1 MMRAC
6 LVLFALLLVSATIAL
21 GTRDPEVEQC
31 RAKCES
37 ERHFDKERRQRC
49 FQRCEEKQ
57 SRREGGDEIMEGR
70 ESEEEEEEQ
79 GHNPYVFEDRHF
91 VTGMRTQHGRLRILQ
106 KFTDRSELLRGIE
119 NYRVATLE
127 IDPQTFVVPSHWDA
141 DSVFFVARGQ
151 GTLTSVC
158 KDGRE
163 SYNLKQGD
171 IMRIKA
177 GTTSYVINQDND
189 QRLILVKLIK
199 PVNTPGNFEAFFGA
213 GGENPESFYSAFSNE
228 ILEAAFN
235 TKRDRLQRLFGQQKQ
250 GGILKASQEQ
260 IRAMSHRQEEGRG
273 GESKGTFNIYSQRR
287 THSNQYGQLYVVD
300 PSRHRQLQDLDIGIC
315 LVNIT
320 QGAMTAP
327 LYNTKSTTIAVVVE
341 GEGYFEMAC
350 PHLSSE
356 SQGSRRPAGGPS
368 YQKVSTRLR
377 QGTAVVIPAGH
388 PSVVV
393 ASKNQNLQIVGFE
406 INGSNNEKIPLAG
419 LRNVINQLER
429 EAKELAFGVSERQV
443 DEVFRSQEEEFF
455 FKGPRQ
461 QHQGRSDE

>member
-1 MMRAC
+1 MRAC
-6 LVLFALLLVSATIAL
+6 LVLFALLLVSAATVAL
-21 GTRDPEVEQC
+21 GTRDPEVQQC
-31 RAKCES
+31 REKCES
-37 ERHFDKERRQRC
+37 ERHLDKERRQRC

-57 SRREGGDEIMEGR
+57 SGDDIMEGR
-70 ESEEEEEEQ
+70 SESEEEQ
-79 GHNPYVFEDRHF
+79 GQNPYVFEDRHF
-91 VTGMRTQHGRLRILQ
+91 VTGMQTQHGRIRILQ

-141 DSVFFVARGQ
+141 DSVFFVARGE
-151 GTLTSVC
+151 GTLTSVWE
-158 KDGRE
+158 DRRE

-171 IMRIKA
+171 IMRMRA
-177 GTTSYVINQDND
+177 GTTSYVINQDNNE
-189 QRLILVKLIK
+189 RLILVKLVK

-260 IRAMSHRQEEGRG
+260 VRAMSHRQEEGRG
-273 GESKGTFNIYSQRR
+273 GESKKGTFNIYSQRR

-300 PSRHRQLQDLDIGIC
+300 PSQHRQQLQDLDIGIS
-315 LVNIT
+315 LLNIT

-327 LYNTKSTTIAVVVE
+327 LYNTKSTKIAVVVE

-350 PHLSSE
+350 PHLSQPQSE
-356 SQGSRRPAGGPS
+356 GSTSRGPS
-368 YQKVSTRLR
+368 YQKVTTPLR
-377 QGTAVVIPAGH
+377 QGTVVVIPAGH

-419 LRNVINQLER
+419 RRNVINQLER

-443 DEVFRSQEEEFF
+443 DEVFKAQQEEFF
-455 FKGPRQ
+455 FKGPRHQ